1 MCIIEIASET
11 EEVSF
16 SCQKS
21 LIREQLLGKALY
33 MLCCPLSEEPTPPQ
47 QTVSSMHRVLAKKKK
62 KKRKKRTR
70 KKRKKKERSLE
81 LKLMQSHP
89 PES

>member
-21 LIREQLLGKALY
+21 LIREQLLGKALCI
-33 MLCCPLSEEPTPPQ
+33 LCCPLSEEPTPPH
-47 QTVSSMHRVLAKKKK
+47 QTLSSMHSVLAKKR
-62 KKRKKRTR
+62 KRGREGEGEKE
-70 KKRKKKERSLE
+70 KKERSLE

>member
-21 LIREQLLGKALY
+21 LIREQLLGKALCI
-33 MLCCPLSEEPTPPQ
+33 LCCPLSEEPTPPH
-47 QTVSSMHRVLAKKKK
+47 QTVSSMHSVLAKKEKEKEKEKEKKK
-62 KKRKKRTR
+62 KKRDPW
-70 KKRKKKERSLE
+70 S
-81 LKLMQSHP
+81 SN
-89 PES
+89 

>member
-21 LIREQLLGKALY
+21 LIREQLLGKALC

-47 QTVSSMHRVLAKKKK
+47 QTVSSMHSVGKK
-62 KKRKKRTR
+62 KKRRRGR
-70 KKRKKKERSLE
+70 KGQGEKGKKERSLE

>member
-62 KKRKKRTR
+62 KKRGRKGQGEKEKKR
-70 KKRKKKERSLE
+70 EILGAQINAIS
-81 LKLMQSHP
+81 S
-89 PES
+89 S

>member
-21 LIREQLLGKALY
+21 LIREQLLGKALC

-47 QTVSSMHRVLAKKKK
+47 QTVSSMHSVGKKKK
-62 KKRKKRTR
+62 KEEEEKDKEKKEKKRDPW
-70 KKRKKKERSLE
+70 S
-81 LKLMQSHP
+81 SN
-89 PES
+89 

>member
-70 KKRKKKERSLE
+70 RKRKKERSLE

>member
-47 QTVSSMHRVLAKKKK
+47 QTVSSMHRVLAKKKRGRK
-62 KKRKKRTR
+62 GQGEKEKKRDPW
-70 KKRKKKERSLE
+70 S
-81 LKLMQSHP
+81 SN
-89 PES
+89 